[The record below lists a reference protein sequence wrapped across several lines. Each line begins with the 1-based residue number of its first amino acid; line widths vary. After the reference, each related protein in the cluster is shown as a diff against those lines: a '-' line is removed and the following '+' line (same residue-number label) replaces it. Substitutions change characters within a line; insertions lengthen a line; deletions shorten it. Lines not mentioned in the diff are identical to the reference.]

1 MKILGLLKSRGNNP
15 VNFKKAKQHQ
25 LEEIT
30 NRINK
35 VIDKI
40 PTRTITET
48 NNFIN
53 AASVYVAKEVGLK
66 QTRQK
71 QSKMPLWQKR
81 I

>member
-40 PTRTITET
+40 PTRAITDT
-48 NNFIN
+48 HIFIN
-53 AASVYVAKEVGLK
+53 KASIYVAKELALK
-66 QTRQK
+66 QTT
-71 QSKMPLWQKR
+71 
-81 I
+81 